1 MKHHYI
7 RALCAHLE
15 SVSLSLKRNPSM
27 GTRFLCMCLTNNTLL
42 IQKKLTAFLLSP
54 SSFHFFSLLSCKGLK
69 TEHQKAIEQEINP
82 EQRKAYHTTHKNT

>member
-7 RALCAHLE
+7 RALFAHLE
-15 SVSLSLKRNPSM
+15 SVSLSQKEPLY
-27 GTRFLCMCLTNNTLL
+27 GHTLPVHVSYE
-42 IQKKLTAFLLSP
+42 QHSP
-54 SSFHFFSLLSCKGLK
+54 HSEKVNCFSFPPLFFSLFFPLLSCKGGK